1 MTRRQRRA
9 LDSICE
15 TFVDGAVDAGV
26 PDALLDLTPR
36 ADRRP
41 LLALLAAWDAGG
53 RFSGRPRAER
63 EAALRRW
70 RDSAIPARRRVYH
83 GLRRGTLIPY
93 HARAKPPTTAA
104 VAEPRLK
111 TFRVSGDTRFSCDVC
126 VVGSGAGGGV
136 AAAVLAEAG
145 LDVVVLEAGGH
156 YEDADFG
163 GVELDAY
170 RHLYYESAAP
180 TTSDG
185 GVGLLAGSCIGGT
198 TVVNYTTSFRT
209 PDAIREEWG
218 DPFTSSDYGE
228 SLDAVGER
236 IGVNT
241 DEGSPSSRDEVMAR
255 GLEQLGWHVAA
266 MPRNTRGCE
275 QGAVCGRCGFGCPLG
290 AKQSTLVTWLVDAQA
305 SGATIVPLTRATRV
319 LTAGGRAHGVQ
330 AVGPAGAAVT
340 VDARAV
346 VLAAGALSTPV
357 LLERSGL
364 RGRHVG
370 KHLHLHPT
378 TGVCGVFG
386 EEIRPWEGTLQAL
399 YSDQHA
405 DLGDGYG
412 LKYETAPVHPGVLA
426 AFAPWQDAR
435 QSSEL
440 LARLPHLSGIG
451 LLLRDR
457 SEGEVHATRVGDP
470 RVRYRLNDADIANV
484 RTGLDGAARI
494 FEAAGA
500 REIFSSHA
508 QWTAYTPAAGRRE
521 AFLRAADA
529 AGYGAGRCTFYSFH
543 LMGSAR
549 IGASPSVSVAR
560 PTGETWS
567 TRGLYVMD
575 GASFPSASGVNP
587 MITIEAIAHLNAR
600 RLAAELT

>member
-1 MTRRQRRA
+1 
-9 LDSICE
+9 
-15 TFVDGAVDAGV
+15 V
-26 PDALLDLTPR
+26 
-36 ADRRP
+36 
-41 LLALLAAWDAGG
+41 WDAGG
-53 RFSGRPRAER
+53 RFSRRPRAER

-218 DPFTSSDYGE
+218 DPFMSSDYGE

-255 GLEQLGWHVAA
+255 VAGIGGRDVLEVGCGEGMMFDGTGLQPVQ
-266 MPRNTRGCE
+266 MD
-275 QGAVCGRCGFGCPLG
+275 V
-290 AKQSTLVTWLVDAQA
+290 SM
-305 SGATIVPLTRATRV
+305 TRV
-319 LTAGGRAHGVQ
+319 GRAAGKSRFLLCADGYQLPFADESFEVVLLIAVLEHTREPGRLLAEARRVLKRGGRAIVVVPND
-330 AVGPAGAAVT
+330 ATMSAG
-340 VDARAV
+340 R
-346 VLAAGALSTPV
+346 
-357 LLERSGL
+357 
-364 RGRHVG
+364 
-370 KHLHLHPT
+370 
-378 TGVCGVFG
+378 
-386 EEIRPWEGTLQAL
+386 
-399 YSDQHA
+399 
-405 DLGDGYG
+405 
-412 LKYETAPVHPGVLA
+412 
-426 AFAPWQDAR
+426 
-435 QSSEL
+435 
-440 LARLPHLSGIG
+440 
-451 LLLRDR
+451 LLLGKFPIRYPDHLTFTTPAR
-457 SEGEVHATRVGDP
+457 MRLWLANGF
-470 RVRYRLNDADIANV
+470 RVRERFMLPFRWLPFAANLYYFV
-484 RTGLDGAARI
+484 VAERI
-494 FEAAGA
+494 
-500 REIFSSHA
+500 
-508 QWTAYTPAAGRRE
+508 
-521 AFLRAADA
+521 
-529 AGYGAGRCTFYSFH
+529 
-543 LMGSAR
+543 
-549 IGASPSVSVAR
+549 
-560 PTGETWS
+560 
-567 TRGLYVMD
+567 
-575 GASFPSASGVNP
+575 
-587 MITIEAIAHLNAR
+587 
-600 RLAAELT
+600 